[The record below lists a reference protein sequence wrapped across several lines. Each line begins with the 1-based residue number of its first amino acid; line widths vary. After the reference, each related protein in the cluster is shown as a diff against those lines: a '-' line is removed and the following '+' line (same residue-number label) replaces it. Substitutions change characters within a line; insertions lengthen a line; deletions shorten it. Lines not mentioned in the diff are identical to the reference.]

1 MRTLVT
7 GASGFI
13 GSHLTDALS
22 TAGHDVTALVRTT
35 SNLRWLEGSP
45 ARLVTGD
52 LLDKDS
58 LAAAVADQEIIF
70 HVAGAVIA
78 KDLQEFDSTN
88 FRGSENILEAI
99 LHHNPG
105 VKKVIYVSSL
115 AAGGP
120 TTPDHPLTEDD
131 PSQPVSDYGASKLRG
146 EESVLSYSD
155 RLHTVAIRPPIV
167 YGPRDKGLLT
177 FFRIVKKHI
186 KLNLGMSHRYI
197 TLIHVSD
204 LVQAMM
210 LMAEKE
216 TVSGSFYYVNDGVP
230 ARSWFDVQNEV
241 AKALDVWTIP
251 LKLPLALAF
260 VSIAAMHMIQK
271 MTGRRSYLNLNKYS
285 EMAQRAWICDGSKI
299 REELGYTP
307 KVFTEDGFR
316 ETAKW
321 YRESGWL

>member
-1 MRTLVT
+1 MNSQQKDNNTLFEKVRKQ
-7 GASGFI
+7 FI
-13 GSHLTDALS
+13 GLDTEYTLATGETRQRIYLDS
-22 TAGHDVTALVRTT
+22 TATT
-35 SNLRWLEGSP
+35 LMMEAAHEVLERFYHHYGNTHS
-45 ARLVTGD
+45 
-52 LLDKDS
+52 LLHFDAK
-58 LAAAVADQEIIF
+58 
-70 HVAGAVIA
+70 IA
-78 KDLQEFDSTN
+78 
-88 FRGSENILEAI
+88 
-99 LHHNPG
+99 
-105 VKKVIYVSSL
+105 
-115 AAGGP
+115 
-120 TTPDHPLTEDD
+120 
-131 PSQPVSDYGASKLRG
+131 
-146 EESVLSYSD
+146 VLSYSD

-177 FFRIVKKHI
+177 FFRIVKKHL

-216 TVSGSFYYVNDGVP
+216 TVSGSYYYVNDGVP
-230 ARSWFDVQNEV
+230 ARSWFEVQNEV

-321 YRESGWL
+321 YRETGWL

>member
-1 MRTLVT
+1 MRVLVT

-13 GSHLTDALS
+13 GSHLTDVLTA
-22 TAGHDVTALVRTT
+22 AGHEVTALVRTT
-35 SNLRWLEGSP
+35 SNLRWLEGSS
-45 ARLVTGD
+45 AKLLTGD
-52 LLDKDS
+52 VLDKDS
-58 LAAAVADQEIIF
+58 LASAVADQEIIF

-78 KDLQEFDSTN
+78 KDLQGFDSTN
-88 FRGSENILEAI
+88 FHGSENIMEAI
-99 LHHNPG
+99 LQHNPG

-155 RLHTVAIRPPIV
+155 RIHTVSIRPPIV

-177 FFRIVKKHI
+177 FFKVVKMHL

-210 LMAEKE
+210 LLAEKE
-216 TVSGSFYYVNDGVP
+216 TVSGSFYYVDDGVP
-230 ARSWFDVQNEV
+230 ARSWFDIQNEL
-241 AKALDVWTIP
+241 AKALDVWTVP

-260 VSIAAMHMIQK
+260 VSIAAMHIIQK
-271 MTGRRSYLNLNKYS
+271 ITGKRSFLNLNKYS
-285 EMAQRAWICDGSKI
+285 EMAQRAWICDGRKI
-299 REELGYTP
+299 CDEFGYSP
-307 KVFTEDGFR
+307 KVTVEDGFV
-316 ETAKW
+316 ETTEW
-321 YRESGWL
+321 YREAGWL